1 MAAQALSGHGQ
12 VVALVGE
19 AGVGKSRAFL
29 EFIHSAA
36 MEGWLVLE
44 AGSASYGKATSY
56 LPLLDLLI
64 RYFEIDTRDDEQRV
78 RDKVAG
84 KLSAFGEEKLLA
96 QTPFFLGALGM
107 GLGSEAWVRRAPV
120 ERQSMMFDALKR
132 VLIHESQKQ
141 PLCLLFEDLHW
152 VDAETHAFLEM
163 LLESIPAARLLLLV
177 NYRPENRCGWEGR
190 SYFTQLRID
199 PLPAVTAEQL
209 LDELLGS
216 DAELD
221 PIKKALI
228 DVTEGNPLF
237 IEESVRSLIE
247 GGVLA
252 GTAGRWRPLG
262 SLPAGF
268 VPPTIEALLAARMDR
283 LRPQL
288 KGMLQCAAVIGSD
301 IPRPLLQAV
310 AGMPFSEIEQG
321 VRELQAAEF
330 LYEKA
335 LFPEPAFAFK
345 HAMTREVAYS
355 SLLRERRKALHA
367 RAAEA
372 VVALAAARIEEHV
385 ERVAQHAEQ
394 GELWGMALDYLERA
408 GEKAFGLYANT
419 DAAAFF
425 GRAVNVLR
433 HLPETQSTLEKAI
446 DLRFKLRNALI
457 ALSELDQ
464 IRECLQD
471 LEPLLARLGDKVRS
485 ARHAAFRCNHHF
497 LAGEQSQAIKFG
509 ETGLELARQSSDRR
523 IQGELLYRLGQSYHL
538 RGENR
543 RAIALLE
550 ESLAFTGE
558 QRERNRLE
566 LSVIPAV
573 VNRTWLV
580 SALAECGDFRAGI
593 AHAKRAL
600 EIAEQADH
608 PLSQVLGWLA
618 IGRVLRRKGELD
630 GAIAALERGR
640 RLCSRYWLPIWRL
653 RLLSSL
659 GLAYASCGRVT
670 EGLELTGQA
679 LAGAERMRLIADQ
692 PMLLVHRGQAALLAG
707 RTEETKSHG
716 ERALEL
722 ASAHEAK
729 GDEAWARFLIASAC
743 GVSTRASSEE
753 AAMHLKV
760 ALRLADACDARPLAA
775 FCHTALAAV
784 HSRLGDESAG
794 QESTEAAEQIYR
806 ALDLRPLPFEA
817 VH

>member
-1 MAAQALSGHGQ
+1 
-12 VVALVGE
+12 
-19 AGVGKSRAFL
+19 
-29 EFIHSAA
+29 
-36 MEGWLVLE
+36 
-44 AGSASYGKATSY
+44 
-56 LPLLDLLI
+56 
-64 RYFEIDTRDDEQRV
+64 
-78 RDKVAG
+78 
-84 KLSAFGEEKLLA
+84 
-96 QTPFFLGALGM
+96 
-107 GLGSEAWVRRAPV
+107 
-120 ERQSMMFDALKR
+120 
-132 VLIHESQKQ
+132 
-141 PLCLLFEDLHW
+141 
-152 VDAETHAFLEM
+152 
-163 LLESIPAARLLLLV
+163 
-177 NYRPENRCGWEGR
+177 
-190 SYFTQLRID
+190 
-199 PLPAVTAEQL
+199 
-209 LDELLGS
+209 
-216 DAELD
+216 
-221 PIKKALI
+221 
-228 DVTEGNPLF
+228 
-237 IEESVRSLIE
+237 
-247 GGVLA
+247 
-252 GTAGRWRPLG
+252 
-262 SLPAGF
+262 
-268 VPPTIEALLAARMDR
+268 
-283 LRPQL
+283 
-288 KGMLQCAAVIGSD
+288 
-301 IPRPLLQAV
+301 
-310 AGMPFSEIEQG
+310 
-321 VRELQAAEF
+321 
-330 LYEKA
+330 
-335 LFPEPAFAFK
+335 
-345 HAMTREVAYS
+345 
-355 SLLRERRKALHA
+355 
-367 RAAEA
+367 
-372 VVALAAARIEEHV
+372 
-385 ERVAQHAEQ
+385 
-394 GELWGMALDYLERA
+394 
-408 GEKAFGLYANT
+408 
-419 DAAAFF
+419 
-425 GRAVNVLR
+425 
-433 HLPETQSTLEKAI
+433 LPETQSTLEKAI

-775 FCHTALAAV
+775 FCHTALAAIL
-784 HSRLGDESAG
+784 SRLGDESAG